1 MRGTDVVTCKTSH
14 EYKLF
19 LNVNFFSYRSYFSL
33 YKLVGKI
40 ETDNYVIYLFHC
52 VWFFFFLQIS
62 AIIFFPMVNINTSKF
77 VLLFIVMS
85 TLFFL
90 IKYL

>member
-33 YKLVGKI
+33 YKLVSKI

-52 VWFFFFLQIS
+52 VWFFFS
-62 AIIFFPMVNINTSKF
+62 RE
-77 VLLFIVMS
+77 VLSF
-85 TLFFL
+85 FFL
-90 IKYL
+90 W